1 MNEKQLLIGIL
12 VLIFLTFAKIG
23 SSQEVKDS
31 SNSGT
36 QVSVKQVYSTDE
48 HTGKRFV
55 PPLKSAA
62 QNGVGPLSLPYLRNG
77 LMGCASVFGSQ
88 LPDLFVSGNT
98 RTSDLY
104 LFKWLRNNQDGV
116 PVFDIPIPIKNIYT
130 SKGTVFQTKDG
141 IIHGLWLNK
150 DSILH
155 TIFDK
160 ATLSFVVQNEIKLP
174 KLPST
179 VNSIGAFPNEDG
191 SIDLVLDVKGF
202 RIPAKYNNQ
211 NPSIEDWRPFDAAG
225 IATTGFIYTY
235 LYSAHFPKLVEGE
248 PQQVQQATMTNKEVL
263 SGIVNFTTVNLGTR
277 HTQDLIVGSRLGV
290 FPYYKRNDK
299 KGLSFSK
306 RRYMVGEDGN
316 MLHHPSISASVCAY
330 PESKSGIT
338 NIIAGGE
345 GAVYFYRFTGKF
357 TKNGDPIFKEPVP
370 VLQEEADLYAGSLP
384 VPTTIDWDGDDVLD
398 LVAGNSEGFVLFF
411 KNIGDNT
418 NPAFLPGER
427 VLAGGKEIQIQA
439 GYSGS
444 VQGTPE
450 SRWGYLSPTVVDWT
464 GDGLP
469 DIIMGDVTGN
479 YTIFINRGTKSNPLL
494 DNAQSLFCDGLEL
507 HGMWRCRS
515 AVGLFGG
522 SMAMA
527 IVDGD
532 DQFHLYWKIDDY
544 NVEDGGKLLLTDGSP
559 IITSAEP
566 AGGTGRCKLD
576 FFDYDDDGKLDLIIG
591 NGRRSAIPNKETGY
605 PLPILGT
612 KTLGTPLFMKNVGT
626 DNNPV
631 FEHPSPFYLDGV
643 GLLQPGGS
651 HESGAIGTSLGGGNQ
666 HNLIVGN
673 EVGRLYLLQ
682 GNQLRL
688 MSQEEAKQYRN
699 KPNPLHEIHY

>member
-1 MNEKQLLIGIL
+1 MMNKKQLLIGLLLFSGVL
-12 VLIFLTFAKIG
+12 VVKSGA
-23 SSQEVKDS
+23 SQGVGKS
-31 SNSGT
+31 SNSAS
-36 QVSVKQVYSTDE
+36 QVSEKQANSTE
-48 HTGKRFV
+48 ILAEKRFV

-62 QNGVGPLSLPYLRNG
+62 QNGEGPLSLPYLRNE
-77 LMGCASVFGSQ
+77 LMGCAFVFGSKQ
-88 LPDLFVSGNT
+88 PDLFVCGNT

-104 LFKWLRNNQDGV
+104 LLKWLRNNQDGV
-116 PVFDIPIPIKNIYT
+116 PVFGSPIPIKSFFT
-130 SKGTVFQTKDG
+130 SKGTVFQTKNG
-141 IIHGLWLNK
+141 LIHGLWLKK
-150 DSILH
+150 DSVVH
-155 TIFDK
+155 TVFEK
-160 ATLSFVVQNEIKLP
+160 ASLSFLVQNEIELP
-174 KLPST
+174 KLPGS
-179 VNSIGAFPNEDG
+179 VNSIAALPHEDG
-191 SIDLVLDVKGF
+191 SVDFVLEVSGL

-211 NPSIEDWRPFDAAG
+211 NPSTESWRPFDAAG
-225 IATTGFIYTY
+225 IATTGFSYTY
-235 LYSAHFPKLVEGE
+235 LYSIHFPKLLEGE
-248 PQQVQQATMTNKEVL
+248 PQQVQQASLTNKEVL
-263 SGIVNFTTVNLGTR
+263 SGMVNSTLVNLGR
-277 HTQDLIVGSRLGV
+277 GHEHDLIAGSRLGI
-290 FPYYKRNDK
+290 FPYYRRNDQE
-299 KGLSFSK
+299 GLRFSK
-306 RRYMVGEDGN
+306 RCYMVGEDGN

-330 PESKSGIT
+330 PEVNGSIT

-345 GAVYFYRFTGKF
+345 GAVYFYQFTGKF

-370 VLQEEADLYAGSLP
+370 VLQGKADLYAGTLP

-398 LVAGNSEGFVLFF
+398 LIVGNSEGFVLFF

-418 NPAFLPGER
+418 NPSFLPGER

-479 YTIFINRGTKSNPLL
+479 YTLFINRGTKLNPLL
-494 DNAQSLFCDGLEL
+494 ENACSLYCDGLEL
-507 HGMWRCRS
+507 HGMWRSRA

-522 SMAMA
+522 RMAMA
-527 IVDGD
+527 VVDGD
-532 DQFHLYWKIDDY
+532 DQFHIYWRIDDF
-544 NVEDGGKLLLTDGSP
+544 NVEDGGKLLLSDGSP

-576 FFDYDDDGKLDLIIG
+576 FFDFDGDGKLDLIIG

-605 PLPILGT
+605 PLPVLGT

-631 FEHPSPFYLDGV
+631 FAHPSPFYLNGV

-651 HESGAIGTSLGGGNQ
+651 HESGAVGTSLGGGNQ
-666 HNLIVGN
+666 RNLLVGN

-688 MSQEEAKQYRN
+688 MSQEEAKKYKD
-699 KPNPLHEIHY
+699 KPNPLR